1 MDRHLYICLMIDF
14 YGQLLTKKQYE
25 VLDMYYNNDYSLAE
39 ISQILCISRQAVS
52 ENKNRA
58 IDALLKYEDM
68 LCLVK
73 KCNEL
78 YKDISNVLDLL
89 DGIDQRMMSD
99 KDRET
104 ISLVKAKLKHVIK
117 EA

>member
-1 MDRHLYICLMIDF
+1 MDRHLYTCLMIDF

-39 ISQILCISRQAVS
+39 ISEILSISRQAVS

-58 IDALLKYEDM
+58 IDTLLKYEDM

-73 KCNEL
+73 KCTEL
-78 YKDISNVLDLL
+78 HKDISNVISLL
-89 DGIDQRMMSD
+89 DSLDQTDMKTAD
-99 KDRET
+99 NET
-104 ISLVKAKLKHVIK
+104 LCDVKAKLKHIIK
-117 EA
+117 EG